1 MEHKKIRTTTAGK
14 VGCYR
19 SLRILCFLF
28 ALSRCLVVVLVDA
41 LQVHQVKRNITPTNH
56 YSAHKSKKIN
66 LGLRVALKARR
77 LFAVGERQQESANG
91 SPLSKENSVAKKMNV
106 NFCAPLLDYGYPP
119 TVAEYRD
126 NSISEK
132 PILLY
137 LPGFDGTYICP
148 FIQFPELGTEFEVW
162 CMTVAMDDRST
173 FEELKQNVL
182 DFIQEIQIS
191 PKGQLSMTN
200 RTSSAGQEQENLTKK
215 EGNFFTNLFKQ
226 TQENNSKGKKRPI
239 YLAGESFGGVLAS
252 EVALTILK
260 DNQQGLSVDLKGLVL
275 INPATCYDRS
285 SLAIKGPSV
294 ATLPSLLYPF
304 GLFQMLPL
312 FADEFSFQQL
322 LLILL
327 AKALPSVVDSPE
339 RESYMGRVAF
349 SLPNKLEYMSQ
360 ETLAWRLKQWLEV
373 GCARM
378 DSERMSEFSNKRN
391 LRTLIIAGER
401 DLTLPSIAE
410 AERLANILPNSQVH
424 VVEGAGHA
432 STCGSRLDLTAVMR
446 GRFSELR
453 KPNKANKDAARQ
465 KMGGKVKTKQ
475 SKATLYQKNGGD
487 SNEDFF
493 PSPMATATLSEL
505 MKVTKRTAMKET
517 ASEGT
522 GAYFG
527 MEPRYDGADIGL
539 NPILYWSKEN
549 FQSVRRSDEER
560 FVDSRMYRKANYSQ
574 RK

>member
-14 VGCYR
+14 VGCYL

-191 PKGQLSMTN
+191 PKGQLSM
-200 RTSSAGQEQENLTKK
+200 
-215 EGNFFTNLFKQ
+215 NFV
-226 TQENNSKGKKRPI
+226 E
-239 YLAGESFGGVLAS
+239 
-252 EVALTILK
+252 
-260 DNQQGLSVDLKGLVL
+260 LSWMFSD
-275 INPATCYDRS
+275 
-285 SLAIKGPSV
+285 
-294 ATLPSLLYPF
+294 
-304 GLFQMLPL
+304 FQ
-312 FADEFSFQQL
+312 
-322 LLILL
+322 
-327 AKALPSVVDSPE
+327 
-339 RESYMGRVAF
+339 
-349 SLPNKLEYMSQ
+349 
-360 ETLAWRLKQWLEV
+360 
-373 GCARM
+373 
-378 DSERMSEFSNKRN
+378 
-391 LRTLIIAGER
+391 
-401 DLTLPSIAE
+401 
-410 AERLANILPNSQVH
+410 
-424 VVEGAGHA
+424 
-432 STCGSRLDLTAVMR
+432 
-446 GRFSELR
+446 
-453 KPNKANKDAARQ
+453 
-465 KMGGKVKTKQ
+465 
-475 SKATLYQKNGGD
+475 
-487 SNEDFF
+487 
-493 PSPMATATLSEL
+493 
-505 MKVTKRTAMKET
+505 
-517 ASEGT
+517 
-522 GAYFG
+522 
-527 MEPRYDGADIGL
+527 
-539 NPILYWSKEN
+539 
-549 FQSVRRSDEER
+549 
-560 FVDSRMYRKANYSQ
+560 
-574 RK
+574 